1 MRNIL
6 AIITLSL
13 CFVGCNPH
21 LQPATVSVPERYIYA
36 TSSDSITISS
46 EWWTMFRDTTLNRL
60 VNQALEA
67 NQNIAAAAARI
78 EQAKANLKV
87 ARAAFLPNFT
97 LGRSAGISGNG
108 SIKQQYIV
116 EPAVSWEIPLFGSLR
131 ATTAQASAEVEYA
144 KWQYSGV
151 QLALSAEVA
160 TTYFTLLQYRTNLDI
175 AIESSRLRKETATL
189 TDSLFVRGMA
199 SGVNREQAL
208 NLLYTSQADI
218 PNYERAVRQTLLSLD
233 ILLGKTPDS
242 TAYITTSARL
252 IDDYIPFDIPAGVP
266 SDILYRRPDVISSY
280 MNVLSAAASAKLA
293 RIARFPTF
301 TLTGDGGFISDDITE
316 LFTAGSVNWSALL
329 SMTQPLYNFKGLK
342 AREQS
347 AVEAYNEAVAN
358 YRQSFLEAVK
368 DVESA
373 LVSISAYREQTARY
387 KELVRSNAKIAMMTS
402 ALYDNGLTAYL
413 DVIDA
418 QRNLYNSRLQYSN
431 IVAQQYINY
440 INLCKALG
448 GGFKP

>member
-6 AIITLSL
+6 VVITLSL
-13 CFVGCNPH
+13 AIMGCNPH
-21 LQPATVSVPERYIYA
+21 LQPATVSIPDKYIYA
-36 TSSDSITISS
+36 TSSDSITISP
-46 EWWTMFRDTTLNRL
+46 EWWTIFGDTTLNRL
-60 VNQALEA
+60 INQALET

-87 ARAAFLPNFT
+87 ARSAFLPNFT
-97 LGRSAGISGNG
+97 LGRSAGVSGNG

-144 KWQYSGV
+144 NWQYSGV

-233 ILLGKTPDS
+233 ILLGKSPDS
-242 TAYITTSARL
+242 TAYATTSARL

-280 MNVLSAAASAKLA
+280 MSVLSAAASAKLA

-301 TLTGDGGFISDDITE
+301 TLTGEGGFISDDITK
-316 LFTAGSVNWSALL
+316 LFTAGSWNWNALL

-342 AREQS
+342 AREQG

-373 LVSISAYREQTARY
+373 LVSISAYREQSAKY

-440 INLCKALG
+440 VNLCKALG
-448 GGFKP
+448 GGF

>member
-6 AIITLSL
+6 VVITLSL
-13 CFVGCNPH
+13 AIMGCNPH
-21 LQPATVSVPERYIYA
+21 LQPATVSIPDKYIYA
-36 TSSDSITISS
+36 PSSDSITISP
-46 EWWTMFRDTTLNRL
+46 EWWTIFGDTTLNRL
-60 VNQALEA
+60 INQALEA

-87 ARAAFLPNFT
+87 ARSTFLPNFT
-97 LGRSAGISGNG
+97 LGRSAGVSGNG

-131 ATTAQASAEVEYA
+131 ATTAQASAEIEYA
-144 KWQYSGV
+144 NWQYAGV

-233 ILLGKTPDS
+233 ILLGKSPDS
-242 TAYITTSARL
+242 TAYATTSARL

-280 MNVLSAAASAKLA
+280 MSVLSAAASAKLA

-301 TLTGDGGFISDDITE
+301 TLTGEGGFLSDDITK
-316 LFTAGSVNWSALL
+316 LFTAGSWNWNALL
-329 SMTQPLYNFKGLK
+329 SMTQPLYNFRGLK
-342 AREQS
+342 AREQG

-373 LVSISAYREQTARY
+373 LVSISAYREQSAKY

-440 INLCKALG
+440 VNLCKALG
-448 GGFKP
+448 GGF